1 LTVIVYIIAI
11 VLCRITII
19 VSAPTHEFI
28 ILEIFNYIRYYNWI
42 LIFKNINY
50 VQRDTRRSALWKRS
64 LALRVFQIGEHAR
77 IFSARVQ
84 HARARCDEK
93 KRSKT
98 PPHVINVDYT
108 CGGAK

>member
-1 LTVIVYIIAI
+1 
-11 VLCRITII
+11 
-19 VSAPTHEFI
+19 
-28 ILEIFNYIRYYNWI
+28 
-42 LIFKNINY
+42 
-50 VQRDTRRSALWKRS
+50 LWKRS